1 MTAGYE
7 PEVNDYVV
15 WDQGEHGTDEGWV
28 YFKGDKLEHRKG
40 FNECPRYITI
50 ETHVTD
56 KLDCEYT
63 KHRMHSK
70 NHCLVLC
77 YQSNW
82 HQLKFIKRRKS
93 KTDNTIISEEK
104 NDSTD
109 TYKSQQYRDQDL
121 Y

>member
-15 WDQGEHGTDEGWV
+15 LDQGEYGITEGWV
-28 YFKGDKLEHRKG
+28 YFKGDPVVKRMG

-56 KLDCEYT
+56 KPNCEYS
-63 KHRMHSK
+63 KNHFHKK

-77 YQSNW
+77 YEQDW
-82 HQLKFIKRRKS
+82 KDLKFIKRRKS
-93 KTDNTIISEEK
+93 KNDNTIILQAEDMDK
-104 NDSTD
+104 N
-109 TYKSQQYRDQDL
+109 TYKSQEYRDQDL